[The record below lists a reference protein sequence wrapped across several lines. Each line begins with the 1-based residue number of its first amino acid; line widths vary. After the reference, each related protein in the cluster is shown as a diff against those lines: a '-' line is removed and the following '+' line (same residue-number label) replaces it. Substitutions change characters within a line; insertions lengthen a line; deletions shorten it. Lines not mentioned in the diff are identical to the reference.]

1 MDRILVIENPRNW
14 VFELPGVTI
23 VAARDYLTDPRW
35 ASETRLKVF
44 NLCRTYSYQT
54 VGYYVSLLAAA
65 RGHRPLPSVSTIQ
78 DIRTAPILRI
88 ASAGLLQQIERDLEP
103 LHTDSFSLSIY
114 FGRNVA
120 RRYDRLSQALFN
132 HFPAP
137 FLRAEFVRTDHWRL
151 DSIRPIGSSEIP
163 QNHREFI
170 QERAKR
176 YFERPDRPRKTDY
189 RYELAILVDP
199 EETEPPSDDVALR
212 RFTRAAEKLGMRA
225 TLLTKD
231 DYGRIPEF
239 DALFIRT
246 TTAVNHHTYRFSR
259 RAAAAGMVVIDDPES
274 IIRCTNKVYQA
285 ELFSRNRIPHPR
297 TVVVHRENVWRIRQE
312 LGFPCVLKKPDSSF
326 SLGVEKIASEEALA
340 EPLESYFERSELA
353 VAQEFVPSEFDWRI
367 GVLDGKALYACRYH
381 MAPGH
386 WQVVK
391 SGRQGR
397 RRWGRVD
404 TLLVSDAPAKAVAL
418 AERCAALVGDGLYGV
433 DIKEVEGRF
442 LVIEVNDNPTIEGG
456 EEDRLLKNELY
467 DEIMGLV
474 YRRLEHRGRD
484 APPP

>member
-14 VFELPGVTI
+14 DFELQGVTI

-44 NLCRTYSYQT
+44 NICRTYGYQT

-78 DIRTAPILRI
+78 DIRMAPILRI
-88 ASAGLLQQIERDLEP
+88 AGAGLAQDIEKDLEP
-103 LHTDSFSLSIY
+103 LHTDKFSLSIY
-114 FGRNVA
+114 FGRNIA

-137 FLRAEFVRTDHWRL
+137 FLRAEFVKVDHWRL
-151 DSIRPIGSSEIP
+151 ESIRPVGSSEIP
-163 QNHREFI
+163 ESHRDFV
-170 QERAKR
+170 QERAQR

-199 EETEPPSDDVALR
+199 EETEPPSDEIALR
-212 RFTRAAEKLGMRA
+212 RFSRAAEKLGMRA

-239 DALFIRT
+239 DALFIRA

-259 RAAAAGMVVIDDPES
+259 RAAAEGMVVIDDPES

-285 ELFSRNRIPHPR
+285 ELFSRYKIPHPR
-297 TVVVHRENVWRIRQE
+297 TVVVHRENVWRIREE

-326 SLGVEKIASEEALA
+326 SLGVEKIASEQGLA
-340 EPLESYFERSELA
+340 EPLESYFVRSELA

-367 GVLDGKALYACRYH
+367 GVLDGRALYACRYH

-391 SGRQGR
+391 SGHQGR

-404 TLLVSDAPAKAVAL
+404 TLLVSDAPRKAVEL
-418 AERCAALVGDGLYGV
+418 AERCAELVGDGLYGV
-433 DIKEVEGRF
+433 DIKEVGGRF
-442 LVIEVNDNPTIEGG
+442 LVIEVNDNPSIEGG
-456 EEDRLLKNELY
+456 EEDRLLKNQLY
-467 DEIMGLV
+467 DEIMGVV
-474 YRRLEHRGRD
+474 YRRLEHRGRT
-484 APPP
+484 APLP